1 MMRDRLVKHSLQQN
15 LLLGVEAVREFQEF
29 QEFKKQVQKTK
40 THRENSKDEEDKI
53 IVLDRERSF
62 CFAGT

>member
-15 LLLGVEAVREFQEF
+15 LLLGVEAVREF